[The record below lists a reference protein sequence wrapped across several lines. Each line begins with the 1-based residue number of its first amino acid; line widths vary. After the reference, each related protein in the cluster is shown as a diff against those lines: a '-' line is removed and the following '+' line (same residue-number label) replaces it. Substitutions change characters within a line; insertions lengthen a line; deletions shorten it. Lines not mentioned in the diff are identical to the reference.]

1 MNFPKKCIMEE
12 GSIFLVTFESIKE
25 DWASTVKQFDDL
37 SEKEQQ
43 KLIDDFDDEQAET
56 WWCEQ
61 WYGYDIVSLGSF
73 EGVDEEV
80 RNQFLKVSLSKC
92 ADRAYEY
99 EGGLIVA
106 EVRNI
111 KYAGWYA
118 SYVEDNQGKCLIGF
132 LNKRVNDLEQL
143 LENIAGEC
151 ELSEYPAE
159 MLLNSIK
166 ELATNIPY
174 TEHQIG
180 YFKWTTKE

>member
-1 MNFPKKCIMEE
+1 M
-12 GSIFLVTFESIKE
+12 
-25 DWASTVKQFDDL
+25 
-37 SEKEQQ
+37 
-43 KLIDDFDDEQAET
+43 
-56 WWCEQ
+56 
-61 WYGYDIVSLGSF
+61 
-73 EGVDEEV
+73 
-80 RNQFLKVSLSKC
+80 
-92 ADRAYEY
+92 
-99 EGGLIVA
+99 A

-118 SYVEDNQGKCLIGF
+118 SYIGDDQGKCLIEF
-132 LNKRVNDLEQL
+132 LSKRVDALQKL

-166 ELATNIPY
+166 ELATNVPD